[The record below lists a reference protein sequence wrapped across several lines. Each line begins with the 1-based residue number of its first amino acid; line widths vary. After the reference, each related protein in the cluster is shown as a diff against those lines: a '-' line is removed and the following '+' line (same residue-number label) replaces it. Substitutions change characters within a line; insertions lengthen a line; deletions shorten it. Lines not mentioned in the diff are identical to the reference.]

1 LRSIVHSSI
10 KKTWLGLVA
19 GVALFGAI
27 PYFAGCSALVKADRS
42 KVPDD
47 LYQPT
52 PGTGGSEGAT
62 GGAGGSV
69 VDAAGG
75 DARDAAAREAG
86 TDGSST
92 SDGSEAGASDAL
104 DALSPAD
111 ATPG

>member
-10 KKTWLGLVA
+10 KKTLLGLIA
-19 GVALFGAI
+19 GVALFGAV

-47 LYQPT
+47 LYKPT
-52 PGTGGSEGAT
+52 PGTGGSEGAA

-75 DARDAAAREAG
+75 DASDAAA
-86 TDGSST
+86 TDASGT
-92 SDGSEAGASDAL
+92 SDGSDAGASDAL
-104 DALSPAD
+104 DAVSPAD
-111 ATPG
+111 ATAG

>member
-1 LRSIVHSSI
+1 LRSIVQSSI
-10 KKTWLGLVA
+10 KKTLLGLIA
-19 GVALFGAI
+19 GVALLSAG

-62 GGAGGSV
+62 GGAGGSA

-75 DARDAAAREAG
+75 DAAASDAD

-104 DALSPAD
+104 DAVSSAD